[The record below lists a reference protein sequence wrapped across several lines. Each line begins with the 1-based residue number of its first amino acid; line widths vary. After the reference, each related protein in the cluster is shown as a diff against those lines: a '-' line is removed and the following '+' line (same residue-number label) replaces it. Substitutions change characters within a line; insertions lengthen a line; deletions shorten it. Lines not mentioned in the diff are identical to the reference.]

1 MIVKCVRKY
10 PTADD
15 LSFLG
20 PRFLKERVFHVTPGK
35 EYIVFGLS
43 IGIDDESA
51 DCKGLWIE
59 YLTDF
64 ENLITAPICL
74 FEFVE
79 STPSTHWELRVR
91 KNGSVALWP
100 SSFYR
105 EYFFEDV
112 SEGVPEVLADF
123 RAVRKIIE
131 AEAIERKA
139 AGVAN

>member
-20 PRFLKERVFHVTPGK
+20 PRFLKERAFHVTPGK

-64 ENLITAPICL
+64 ENLIAAPICL

-79 STPSTHWELRVR
+79 RTPSTHWERRVR
-91 KNGSVALWP
+91 KNGSVDLCP

-105 EYFFEDV
+105 EYFFEDI
-112 SEGVPEVLADF
+112 SEGVPEVVADF

-131 AEAIERKA
+131 AEAIEQKA
-139 AGVAN
+139 